1 MIVKEEPRLPK
12 TIIDE
17 RTCEKLILVN
27 DYYYPA
33 WCIEYEKYYNQNPL
47 TRYMRDRIQFLL
59 NNHKTEYTVMMCC
72 GELDKHLRAID
83 EEAIEMEDFLV
94 EQMMKKQGVTEELKR
109 QNQMEWV
116 GKVNNIKACVKEIIY
131 DEIIYRPL

>member
-1 MIVKEEPRLPK
+1 MFFKEEPRLPK
-12 TIIDE
+12 TMIDE
-17 RTCEKLILVN
+17 RNGEKLVLVN
-27 DYYYPA
+27 DYYFPA
-33 WCIEYEKYYNQNPL
+33 WCIEREKQYKENPP

-59 NNHKTEYTVMMCC
+59 NNYEVKYSIMLCK
-72 GELDKHLRAID
+72 GELDEHLRAID
-83 EEAIEMEDFLV
+83 EEATEMEDTLV
-94 EQMMKKQGVTEELKR
+94 EQMMKKQGVTEQLKR